1 MALTGFTRDGHCV
14 EEDDDD
20 GSHHI
25 CIDLSSTSSSGQDFC
40 QVTGQDDWCSEQM
53 PCSDSSSAQCP
64 VKHWCVCQWAFSEYI
79 QEAGGCDA
87 IQTID
92 CDATNMEA
100 VKAYQ
105 AQAGENTIDD
115 AYACL
120 ASRCNLEGGYA
131 VY

>member
-14 EEDDDD
+14 EEDDDA

-25 CIDLSSTSSSGQDFC
+25 CIDLSSTSNNGENFC
-40 QVTGQDDWCSEQM
+40 QVTGQDNWCAEQM
-53 PCSDSSSAQCP
+53 PCFDSSSAQCP
-64 VKHWCVCQWAFSEYI
+64 VKHWCVCQWAFSDYL

-92 CDATNMEA
+92 CEATNIKAVEA
-100 VKAYQ
+100 YKAQ
-105 AQAGENTIDD
+105 EGEQKFDD

-120 ASRCNLEGGYA
+120 ASRCHLEEASA